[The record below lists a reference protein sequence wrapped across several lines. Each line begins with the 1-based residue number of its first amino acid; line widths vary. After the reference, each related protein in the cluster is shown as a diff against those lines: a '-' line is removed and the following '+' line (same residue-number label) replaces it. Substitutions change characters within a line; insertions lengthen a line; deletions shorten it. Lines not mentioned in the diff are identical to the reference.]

1 MAWQRL
7 GLVVAGECAQAL
19 ADALEAEGA
28 LSTDLSDADAGTERE
43 EALFGE
49 PGADGGLWPR
59 CRLTALFDASA
70 DVSAALD
77 AALAA
82 AGTPPVQAAS
92 LDRLEDADWV
102 ALTQKQFEPM
112 RVGDRLWI
120 VPTWH
125 EPPDPR
131 AVNIVLDPG
140 AAFGTG
146 SHPTTRLCLAWLE
159 RSVRPG
165 DAVLDYGCGSGIL
178 AIAAMKLGGAS
189 AIAVDV
195 DPLALE
201 AARYNASRNDVRL
214 APDTPMLATMEA
226 WAIPVFGSLLAT
238 ETVGRL
244 IAVVLFIAV
253 LNHDQP
259 NQLAHLRRSQTD
271 PRRIAHGVDH
281 ALQARFLVR
290 IDLRVE
296 GARDDV
302 GIHAFRRE
310 FPRDPV
316 PALSLDV
323 GGVPRERLRRARIV
337 EVCEALNR
345 LTPGDH
351 EKRTALFNSGAEA
364 VENAV
369 KIARCATGRQAVVAF
384 DHAYHGRTSLT
395 MAMTAKVQPYKQG
408 FGPFAPE
415 IYRAP
420 LSYPFRDAVTLT
432 VPPSV
437 RVRSKVPAV
446 LVKVPPAWAN
456 PVDPVSEVGEVDD

>member
-1 MAWQRL
+1 MAWQRV

-43 EALFGE
+43 QAMFGE

-59 CRLTALFDASA
+59 CRLSALFDASA

-82 AGTPPVQAAS
+82 AGAPEVRAAS

-102 ALTQKQFEPM
+102 ALTQRQFEPM

-125 EPPDPR
+125 EPPDPG

-178 AIAAMKLGGAS
+178 AVAAMKLGAAS

-214 APDTPMLATMEA
+214 DVRDAQQDIPESARITVANILANPLRVLAP
-226 WAIPVFGSLLAT
+226 LLASRT
-238 ETVGRL
+238 LPGGS
-244 IAVVLFIAV
+244 I
-253 LNHDQP
+253 
-259 NQLAHLRRSQTD
+259 
-271 PRRIAHGVDH
+271 
-281 ALQARFLVR
+281 
-290 IDLRVE
+290 
-296 GARDDV
+296 
-302 GIHAFRRE
+302 
-310 FPRDPV
+310 
-316 PALSLDV
+316 ALSGILEEQAGAV
-323 GGVPRERLRRARIV
+323 IAAYAPWARLSVAGREAGWVLLAGERLRGATTGARA
-337 EVCEALNR
+337 
-345 LTPGDH
+345 
-351 EKRTALFNSGAEA
+351 
-364 VENAV
+364 
-369 KIARCATGRQAVVAF
+369 
-384 DHAYHGRTSLT
+384 
-395 MAMTAKVQPYKQG
+395 
-408 FGPFAPE
+408 
-415 IYRAP
+415 
-420 LSYPFRDAVTLT
+420 
-432 VPPSV
+432 
-437 RVRSKVPAV
+437 
-446 LVKVPPAWAN
+446 
-456 PVDPVSEVGEVDD
+456 